1 MCWKR
6 HLPIDQKHTVCIF
19 QIVIAPI
26 FCINDIIWR
35 KSRTAG
41 IEEPHISKKVC
52 LFHCSFCFTLK
63 CHSIYYSTSHLMWRI
78 GKRGTTQFPFLPWAQ
93 SPSSSP
99 TADFFQSI
107 KSTHFYLFLLCQEKL
122 SVRHWMSVFMLLSL
136 KSSSKTCSKS
146 MIVDLG
152 ATISICSRKSTSMV
166 PTE

>member
-1 MCWKR
+1 MY
-6 HLPIDQKHTVCIF
+6 LPNCNQFAH
-19 QIVIAPI
+19 I
-26 FCINDIIWR
+26 FCINDRWR

-78 GKRGTTQFPFLPWAQ
+78 GKRGRHNFLFCPEPKVLLLPQIFSVHKIHTFLPY
-93 SPSSSP
+93 SVVPR
-99 TADFFQSI
+99 
-107 KSTHFYLFLLCQEKL
+107 KV